1 MKEFLN
7 RSALMFG
14 EDAIDK
20 LENCRVAV
28 FGLGGVGGH
37 VAEALARGG
46 IGEIDVIDKDVI
58 DITNINRQIL
68 ATTKNIGLNKVD
80 IAKER
85 LTSINPNVKVNSH
98 NLFFLPECADKFDFS
113 VYDYVVDAI
122 DTVTAKILLA
132 EKCSQSNTPLISVMG
147 TGNKFDSTLYNT
159 SICPL
164 ARVMRKELKSRGI
177 KSLKVVY
184 SKEEPIVPQN
194 DKNAKGKPTV
204 SSNSFVPA
212 VAGLIAAGEVIKDLI
227 KRNENLWEQV
237 FIILYFLN
245 FHLTLS
251 R

>member
-14 EDAIDK
+14 EDAIEK
-20 LENCRVAV
+20 LSNCRVAV

-46 IGEIDVIDKDVI
+46 IGKIDVIDKDVV

-80 IAKER
+80 VAKER
-85 LTSINPNVKVNSH
+85 LMDINPDIKVNCYKK
-98 NLFFLPECADKFDFS
+98 FFLPDCSDLFDFT

-147 TGNKFDSTLYNT
+147 TGNKFDATQFLVDDIYNT

-177 KSLKVVY
+177 SSLKVVY
-184 SKEEPIVPQN
+184 SKEEPFLPHNNEKAI
-194 DKNAKGKPTV
+194 GKVTV

-227 KRNENLWEQV
+227 SKYKNL
-237 FIILYFLN
+237 
-245 FHLTLS
+245 
-251 R
+251 